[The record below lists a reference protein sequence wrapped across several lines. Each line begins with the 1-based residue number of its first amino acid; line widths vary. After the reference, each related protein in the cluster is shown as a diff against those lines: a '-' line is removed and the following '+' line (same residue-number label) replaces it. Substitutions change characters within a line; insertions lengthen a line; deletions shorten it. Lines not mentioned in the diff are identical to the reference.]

1 MKATG
6 LLLALLLT
14 GAADELATTQVGALK
29 LKAPAAWKRTADEGG
44 TTRFAAPS
52 GEAFFEVDVG
62 QVQREGG
69 MPAEECLS
77 KILAGVG
84 PDGFERL
91 TIGGK
96 PAAVKAVV
104 DKDESGKEF
113 HTYSYVGCDGMT
125 TWSLEF
131 HFVAAKKDRF
141 EPLARTVGKSVE
153 YAKGR

>member
-6 LLLALLLT
+6 LLLALLLS

-29 LKAPAAWKRTADEGG
+29 LKAPAAWKRTVDEGA
-44 TTRFAAPS
+44 TRFAAPS
-52 GEAFFEVDVG
+52 GEAYFEVMVG

-69 MPAEECLS
+69 MPADECLS

-84 PDGFERL
+84 PAGFEKL
-91 TIGGK
+91 AIGGK

-113 HTYSYVGCDGMT
+113 HTLTYVGCDGMT

-141 EPLARTVGKSVE
+141 EPLAKTVGKSVG
-153 YAKGR
+153 YAKGK

>member
-14 GAADELATTQVGALK
+14 GAADELATTTVGALK
-29 LKAPAAWKRTADEGG
+29 LKAPAAWKKTTDEEG

-52 GEAFFEVDVG
+52 GEAYFELMVS

-69 MPAEECLS
+69 MPAEECMS

-84 PDGFERL
+84 PEGFEKVA
-91 TIGGK
+91 IGGK

-104 DKDESGKEF
+104 DKDENGKEF
-113 HTYSYVGCDGMT
+113 TTYTFLGCDGMT

-131 HFVAAKKDRF
+131 HFVQVKKDRF
-141 EPLARTVGKSVE
+141 EPLATKVGKSVE
-153 YAKGR
+153 YVKGK

>member
-1 MKATG
+1 MKATAVVVA
-6 LLLALLLT
+6 LLLA

-29 LKAPAAWKRTADEGG
+29 LQAPAAWNRTTDEEG

-52 GEAFFEVDVG
+52 GEAYFEVMVG

-84 PDGFERL
+84 PAGFEKL
-91 TIGGK
+91 SIGGK

-104 DKDESGKEF
+104 DKDENGKEF
-113 HTYSYVGCDGMT
+113 HTVTYLGCNGMT

-131 HFVAAKKDRF
+131 HYVDAKAARF
-141 EPLARTVGKSVE
+141 EPLAKAVGKSVE
-153 YAKGR
+153 YAKGK

>member
-6 LLLALLLT
+6 LLVALLLT
-14 GAADELATTQVGALK
+14 GAADELATTQVGTLK
-29 LKAPAAWKRTADEGG
+29 LKAPAAWSRTTDDEG

-52 GEAFFEVDVG
+52 GEAYFELMVG

-84 PDGFERL
+84 PAGFEKL
-91 TIGGK
+91 AIGGK

-113 HTYSYVGCDGMT
+113 HSYTYVGCDGMT

-131 HFVAAKKDRF
+131 HFVQAKKSRF
-141 EPLARTVGKSVE
+141 EPLAKAVAKSVE
-153 YAKGR
+153 YAKGK